1 MYMYIKSFHGYTVHP
16 QLSEQAELNLKMGC
30 SDMLKTG
37 IIMNDLLSEFIAK
50 ITIKMV
56 KLCRL

>member
-1 MYMYIKSFHGYTVHP
+1 MHP